1 MKILMEFEQDRS
13 DGALR
18 RFCSLIY
25 V

>member
-13 DGALR
+13 DVLR
-18 RFCSLIY
+18 RFCSLIC